1 MQQDKKYYDNFYE
14 KFGSDVHLDPVRFSE
29 IAKLCKGR
37 VLDIGCG
44 TGNLSDFYKGEYLG
58 VDISDVAIKIAKKLR
73 RPDAFF
79 DVQDMLLP
87 GKISTVKFD
96 TVVMTEF
103 LEHINNDENV
113 VQKLKEV
120 INADTRLI
128 IGVPN
133 GNRVPDESHARTFT
147 IPELRKRFS
156 PAGRVKF
163 YNWLGA
169 KERILMTVDIG
180 QPNESLLSLVIPAK
194 NEGLGLENCILSCI
208 EFVDQVVV
216 SVDKNSTDNTL
227 EIAKQYADILKEHNW
242 ENSFCK
248 VRNSAQAGI
257 NTKWALQLDGHEYI
271 EVTGNFREAL
281 QTRCDSFNIKIK
293 LENNFSFYFPRLI
306 RSYVK
311 WDRDVHNFPIVKN
324 SAVLKSLSIKHDR
337 EHAQSQMGK
346 DLRDKQRTK
355 MVFEIMTAALKKDK
369 KDIRAYFYLA
379 QQSHFNKDYKHA
391 LKYYKKYLKYGKN
404 KQERWLVYNEIA
416 TIYLMTT
423 KPLRAVLSALKA
435 EKELPNRWETKYTL
449 AMAFGMLGDAETS
462 ANYLVECLT
471 PNKEIYLYNPYEQ
484 DVATIY
490 DFIGASLFAAKKV
503 NEAKIAWKYALDL
516 ELKKPEK
523 EQSNKRINILKR
535 MSA

>member
-1 MQQDKKYYDNFYE
+1 MQQDKNYYNNFFE

-29 IAKLCKGR
+29 VAKLCKGR

-58 VDISDVAIKIAKKLR
+58 IDISDVAIKTAKKLR

-103 LEHINNDENV
+103 LEHIDNDEIV
-113 VQKLKEV
+113 IQKLKEV
-120 INADTRLI
+120 IKSDTRLI

-133 GNRVPDESHARTFT
+133 GNRIPDESHARTFT

-163 YNWLGA
+163 CNWLGA

-180 QPNESLLSLVIPAK
+180 QKNDDLLSLVIPAK
-194 NEGLGLENCILSCI
+194 NEALGLENCILSCI
-208 EFVDQVVV
+208 EFVDSVVV
-216 SVDKNSTDNTL
+216 SVDTNSTDLTL
-227 EIAKQYADILKEHNW
+227 DIAKQYADVVKSHKW

-248 VRNSAQAGI
+248 ARNFAQAGVR
-257 NTKWALQLDGHEYI
+257 TKWVLQLDGHEYVESI
-271 EVTGNFREAL
+271 GKLKNAL
-281 QTRCDSFNIKIK
+281 SSRADSFNIKIL

-306 RSYVK
+306 RNYVK
-311 WDRDVHNFPIVKN
+311 WDRDVHNYPLCKN
-324 SAVLKSLSIKHDR
+324 TEILPGFLIKHDR
-337 EHAQSQMGK
+337 EHLQSKFAK
-346 DLRDKQRTK
+346 DIRDKQRTK

-379 QQSHFNKDYKHA
+379 QQSHFNKNYKPA
-391 LKYYKKYLKYGKN
+391 LKYYKKYLKYSKN
-404 KQERWLVYNEIA
+404 KQERWLVRNEIS
-416 TIYLMTT
+416 TIYLILN
-423 KPLRAVLSALKA
+423 KPLRALLSAYKT

-449 AMAFGMLGDAETS
+449 AMAWGMLGDAETS
-462 ANYLVECLT
+462 ANFLVECLT
-471 PNKEIYLYNPYEQ
+471 PNKEIYVYNPYQQ
-484 DVATIY
+484 DIATIY

-516 ELKKPEK
+516 ELKKSEK
-523 EQSNKRINILKR
+523 DQSQKRINILKR
-535 MSA
+535 MVV